1 MFVCCSFTARKGL
14 NILIYWIIV
23 RVLSSSRP
31 YQALIFQTKA
41 NNQIRSATKLS
52 LSFESSR
59 PLQLG
64 WKLVLGAAPPIHSSQ
79 VIGNLTKFK
88 WKLSLSSKQ
97 SSSRSTRPAHKLIEN
112 WMILYENKRIEKNLQ
127 PPSSHYFHICFKNN
141 PTTRKLEGK
150 TSLAPN
156 ISWKWNYSKIET
168 QIFCLK

>member
-64 WKLVLGAAPPIHSSQ
+64 WKMVLGAAPPIHSSQ

-112 WMILYENKRIEKNLQ
+112 WMILFENKRIEKNLQ
-127 PPSSHYFHICFKNN
+127 PPSSPRLLHPGFHLPLPPCW
-141 PTTRKLEGK
+141 LAGW
-150 TSLAPN
+150 SLGRGDLILCMHA
-156 ISWKWNYSKIET
+156 
-168 QIFCLK
+168 